1 MRGLRSCIA
10 GIVMTLAMFGCGDD
24 SQTRTSDIARVERD
38 RPQIAFF
45 RASGNGVYDLGMADH
60 RGHNLEVLT
69 GESIR
74 GTVWPALFTDLSWS
88 PDGKRIAFAG
98 GTGPQTDEHDEPK
111 DLYVI
116 GPDDSEAERVTDLGD
131 VGAPLWSPDGE
142 RLVFT
147 RTSVE
152 DGRPLRAEL
161 WSVRPDGSGLAQLTE
176 RGKSEADTAGSFSP
190 DGSRLAVTRSVFDL
204 ESGTGTTAV
213 YVMNADGSEEM
224 KLIDNAAQPVFSP
237 DGNRI
242 AFSTDRDRNG
252 ELCYGDQ
259 CSVAGELYVANADG
273 REPQRL
279 TKTKA
284 VNEDSPFWFPG
295 GSRIAYH
302 RGEVVDNA
310 QGTGI
315 FEMNADGSCVREI
328 LADPRLHT
336 WYANPAVRPGSAH
349 DGVGPMRC

>member
-1 MRGLRSCIA
+1 MRRILSCI
-10 GIVMTLAMFGCGDD
+10 GILVTLAMSGCGDD
-24 SQTRTSDIARVERD
+24 SQTRTSDIASVDRD

-45 RASGNGVYDLGMADH
+45 RASGNGVYDLGIADH
-60 RGHNLEVLT
+60 RGQNLEIVT

-74 GTVWPALFTDLSWS
+74 GTVWPGLFTNVSWS

-98 GTGPQTDEHDEPK
+98 GKGPQTDEHDEPK

-116 GPDDSEAERVTDLGD
+116 RPDDSEAQRVTELGD
-131 VGAPLWSPDGE
+131 VGGPLWSPNGE
-142 RLVFT
+142 RVVFT
-147 RTSVE
+147 RTRLAG
-152 DGRPLRAEL
+152 GRPLRAQL
-161 WSVRPDGSGLAQLTE
+161 WSVRPDGSGLTQLTE
-176 RGKSEADTAGSFSP
+176 REESEADAAGSFSP
-190 DGSRLAVTRSVFDL
+190 DGSRLAVTRSVFNL
-204 ESGTGTTAV
+204 ESGTGSTAV
-213 YVMNADGSEEM
+213 YVMGADGSDER

-273 REPQRL
+273 SEPQRL

-284 VNEDSPFWFPG
+284 VNEAGPSWFPG
-295 GSRIAYH
+295 GSRIAYQ

-315 FEMNADGSCVREI
+315 FEMNANGSCVREI
-328 LADPRLHT
+328 LADPGLHT
-336 WYANPAVRPGSAH
+336 WYASPAVRPGSQH
-349 DGVGPMRC
+349 EGIGPLRC